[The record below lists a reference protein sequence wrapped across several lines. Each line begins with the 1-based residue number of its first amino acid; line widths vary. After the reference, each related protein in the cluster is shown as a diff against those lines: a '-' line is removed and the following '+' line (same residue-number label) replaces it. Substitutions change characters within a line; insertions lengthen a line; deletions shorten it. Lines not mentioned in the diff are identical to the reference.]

1 VPRAYY
7 VVISHI
13 MGTQRTI
20 SFRLDEDKIEA
31 LDGLAE
37 SADRDRS
44 YLLNEAIANYLEL
57 QEYHA
62 RLVKEGLAAVK
73 AGRTLKTAE
82 VRKRISKLARGRRPK

>member
-1 VPRAYY
+1 
-7 VVISHI
+7 
-13 MGTQRTI
+13 MGSQRTI

-44 YLLNEAIANYLEL
+44 YLLNEAVANYLEL

-73 AGRTLKTAE
+73 AGKTIEPVE
-82 VRKRISKLARGRRPK
+82 VRRRIAKLARAQRFK